1 MNKYFLIFCCA
12 FLLPLIMILV
22 GAVFV
27 KRPPIRI
34 NSVYGYRT
42 QMSMLNRDTW
52 NFAHHHCGKVW
63 LAAGV
68 VMLVLSAAAVY
79 VVVSLLKKDF
89 ETPGFIIMGVQ
100 LAVMI
105 ASIIPTELAL
115 RKNFNKDGSRK

>member
-1 MNKYFLIFCCA
+1 MNEYFLIFCCA

-63 LAAGV
+63 LVAGSAT
-68 VMLVLSAAAVY
+68 LVLSAAVCAV
-79 VVVSLLKKDF
+79 VLLLKKDF

>member
-1 MNKYFLIFCCA
+1 MNEYFLIFCRA

-63 LAAGV
+63 LAAGSAT
-68 VMLVLSAAAVY
+68 LVLSAAVC
-79 VVVSLLKKDF
+79 VVVLLLKKDF

>member
-1 MNKYFLIFCCA
+1 
-12 FLLPLIMILV
+12 MILV

-63 LAAGV
+63 LAAGAV
-68 VMLVLSAAAVY
+68 TLVLSAAVCAV
-79 VVVSLLKKDF
+79 VLLLKKDF

-100 LAVMI
+100 LAVMV